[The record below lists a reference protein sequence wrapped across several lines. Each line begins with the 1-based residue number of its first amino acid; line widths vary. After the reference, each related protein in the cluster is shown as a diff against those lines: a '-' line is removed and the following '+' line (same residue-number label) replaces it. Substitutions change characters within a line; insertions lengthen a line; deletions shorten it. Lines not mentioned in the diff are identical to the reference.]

1 VDISILETAEV
12 GHAVARR
19 VVEALR
25 RAPDLVL
32 GLPSG
37 RTPLDAYAELRRLY
51 AAGEVDFSRATAF
64 LIDEFVGLD
73 GSHSGSFRRQLGEQ
87 LLSEVNFDSGRI
99 HALSGLFDDDA
110 AECRR
115 YEDAIITAGGLGLL
129 LLGLGAN
136 GHIGFNEP
144 GRTLVS
150 RTHRVTLLESTR
162 RDTAGLFGGDLTRVP
177 KEALS
182 MGMATI
188 LRADVIL
195 LIATGEHKAAV
206 VERMIRGPLTTELPA
221 SFLQLHRHVE
231 VYLDRSAAAAL

>member
-1 VDISILETAEV
+1 
-12 GHAVARR
+12 
-19 VVEALR
+19 
-25 RAPDLVL
+25 
-32 GLPSG
+32 
-37 RTPLDAYAELRRLY
+37 
-51 AAGEVDFSRATAF
+51 
-64 LIDEFVGLD
+64 
-73 GSHSGSFRRQLGEQ
+73 
-87 LLSEVNFDSGRI
+87 
-99 HALSGLFDDDA
+99 
-110 AECRR
+110 
-115 YEDAIITAGGLGLL
+115 
-129 LLGLGAN
+129 
-136 GHIGFNEP
+136 
-144 GRTLVS
+144 
-150 RTHRVTLLESTR
+150 VTLLESTR